1 MAIPSTISGKAMG
14 RSIMLFTTLFKG
26 NSYLAREYAVG
37 MATSITH
44 DAAMMEVDRVNLRA
58 NCISSEKSAFINPS
72 NEGIRNILPIIMNRI
87 HVKIKAMDMKDNSSL
102 LLILSTL

>member
-1 MAIPSTISGKAMG
+1 
-14 RSIMLFTTLFKG
+14 
-26 NSYLAREYAVG
+26 
-37 MATSITH
+37 
-44 DAAMMEVDRVNLRA
+44 MMEVDRVNLRA

-102 LLILSTL
+102 LLILSTFIIHLMKSNRNPFISMLFN